1 MSDGLKEFSEA
12 ELSRFASQTD
22 FFIAS
27 FVLTAKNEMRYIT
40 SANCVTSNDNEDARV
55 GKESRCNCLF
65 LGRLAAEG
73 VRWRRRSP
81 PSYSK
86 GKTARKRGPARGI
99 KANRSVRDSDSGYS
113 PDSP

>member
-1 MSDGLKEFSEA
+1 MDQTNFPRQNRRGLHFRPFS
-12 ELSRFASQTD
+12 SY
-22 FFIAS
+22 FIAS
-27 FVLTAKNEMRYIT
+27 FVPLTVKIERRYIT
-40 SANCVTSNDNEDARV
+40 SCVTSNDNEDARV

-86 GKTARKRGPARGI
+86 GKTARKRGPAREI
-99 KANRSVRDSDSGYS
+99 KANRSAQDSDSGYS